1 MNSFLTLNSDSDS
14 LEGVPPRDDSSEH
27 DPDLDVENNVDDA
40 DDDVA

>member
-14 LEGVPPRDDSSEH
+14 SEGVPSRDDSSEH